1 MDGGQGQACTLPV
14 SPDLSAVR
22 DRLRW
27 WGSHYRASIEALMP
41 GDRRAVQGAG
51 IAWDERPGAYAGG
64 NVLADL
70 IDHQG
75 FVPGATVRATRPVD
89 PDAARVEAI
98 VCRLHAAAP
107 LAATVVRA
115 HYCGRGP
122 VGDKANLIA
131 RAFKVRMRK
140 PQYYRELQSA
150 EFFVMGW
157 EGKR

>member
-1 MDGGQGQACTLPV
+1 MDGSQAFALPV
-14 SPDLSAVR
+14 SPALSTVR
-22 DRLRW
+22 ERLRW
-27 WGSHYRASIEALMP
+27 WGSHYRANIEALMP
-41 GDRRAVQGAG
+41 GNHALASGV
-51 IAWDERPGAYAGG
+51 AWDERPGAYAGG

-75 FVPGATVRATRPVD
+75 FVPGATVRAPRPVD
-89 PDAARVEAI
+89 PEAAAVEAI
-98 VCRLHAAAP
+98 VCRLHAASQ

-122 VGDKANLIA
+122 VGDKANVIA
-131 RAFKVRMRK
+131 RALKVRLRK
-140 PQYYRELQSA
+140 PQYYRELQAA